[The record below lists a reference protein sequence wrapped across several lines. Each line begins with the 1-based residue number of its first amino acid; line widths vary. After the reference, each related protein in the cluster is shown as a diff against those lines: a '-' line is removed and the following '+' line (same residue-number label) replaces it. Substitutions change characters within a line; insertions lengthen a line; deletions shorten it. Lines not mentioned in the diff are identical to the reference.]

1 MKSPFAPFAKG
12 GWGDFDAE
20 TIVKSSAGVQPFSRE
35 NGEVV
40 FRCRPLTG
48 NGKITSSAFSAPL
61 RL

>member
-20 TIVKSSAGVQPFSRE
+20 TIVKSSAGVQPFRRE

-61 RL
+61 R